1 MSMYKKTKKKKKL
14 TPIEVEKKAFEKKR
28 NNLYDCIL
36 NFFFKLDKESAQRRS
51 YLLFIFSTIVFILW
65 IFVEIS
71 ILLDDMKIDEFV
83 VSRVFMLLLRWA
95 LVFIPPYFIA
105 IKSASAYL
113 SDIFE
118 LKDYGIA
125 EQFIY
130 QAAFASKYEKI
141 TIKDGRIAEKDKNSP
156 IIKIGGPG
164 EVNVDL
170 HSVVLFEKIDGRPHI
185 IGPTNNIE
193 NNENI
198 LNGFD
203 RYRETIDLR
212 DISVGP
218 KDVSARTQD
227 GIKIEAKDLHISFS
241 VNRGSSKD
249 NKKLTSYKSYPFLED
264 AISGA
269 IYQHT
274 CKVSRNT
281 IERSVCPPWSNSMGG
296 VFIGRLK
303 EFISEH
309 NLSQFVSTVGEPEKE
324 TLQTREDNYEQMKE
338 QLLSDSSEEK
348 QNAEKE
354 SDEGVEFHT
363 RDKISALF
371 SDFAQD
377 FHQEHPKDN
386 IVLNWIGVGTWDTPK
401 GMIHKQHVNAL
412 ILSKENAESGSE
424 KKLGK
429 IENEEKYKELLR
441 LIERVPLSSGKILS
455 APNIF
460 YIKAQRKLLI
470 EYRELIETAGIY
482 IYRYVDE
489 EERKKTAQTFYN
501 AIEKI
506 NHSLGHWI

>member
-1 MSMYKKTKKKKKL
+1 M
-14 TPIEVEKKAFEKKR
+14 
-28 NNLYDCIL
+28 
-36 NFFFKLDKESAQRRS
+36 
-51 YLLFIFSTIVFILW
+51 
-65 IFVEIS
+65 
-71 ILLDDMKIDEFV
+71 
-83 VSRVFMLLLRWA
+83 
-95 LVFIPPYFIA
+95 
-105 IKSASAYL
+105 
-113 SDIFE
+113 
-118 LKDYGIA
+118 
-125 EQFIY
+125 
-130 QAAFASKYEKI
+130 
-141 TIKDGRIAEKDKNSP
+141 
-156 IIKIGGPG
+156 
-164 EVNVDL
+164 
-170 HSVVLFEKIDGRPHI
+170 
-185 IGPTNNIE
+185 
-193 NNENI
+193 
-198 LNGFD
+198 
-203 RYRETIDLR
+203 
-212 DISVGP
+212 
-218 KDVSARTQD
+218 
-227 GIKIEAKDLHISFS
+227 
-241 VNRGSSKD
+241 
-249 NKKLTSYKSYPFLED
+249 
-264 AISGA
+264 
-269 IYQHT
+269 
-274 CKVSRNT
+274 
-281 IERSVCPPWSNSMGG
+281 
-296 VFIGRLK
+296 
-303 EFISEH
+303 
-309 NLSQFVSTVGEPEKE
+309 GEPEKE
-324 TLQTREDNYEQMKE
+324 TLQTREDDYEQMKE